1 MMTSEYLSELSE
13 VEMQIALST
22 SKFSIVGIVA
32 SAGGLE
38 AFSQLLSHLPIN
50 TGMAFVMIQ
59 HMLPNGESL
68 LTKILARV
76 TKMLVSQVQNGML
89 VEPDR
94 VYIIPPDTQMRIFKG
109 VFELSPREKVFG
121 TYMPGDVFLIS
132 LAADRGNRAIAVV
145 LSGSNKD
152 GTLGLTAI
160 KVVDGVTFAQD
171 KDTATFDR
179 MPLSAIA
186 TGYVDFV
193 LSPEQIA
200 TELVEVGRKLENK

>member
-1 MMTSEYLSELSE
+1 MTSEHWFELSE
-13 VEMQIALST
+13 SEMQIASST
-22 SKFSIVGIVA
+22 FKFPIVGMVA

-38 AFSQLLSHLPIN
+38 AFTQLLSHLPIN
-50 TGMAFVMIQ
+50 TGMAFVLIQ
-59 HMLPNGESL
+59 HMLPNGESS

-89 VEPDR
+89 VEADR
-94 VYIIPPDTQMRIFKG
+94 VYIIPPNTQMRLFKG

-121 TYMPGDVFLIS
+121 IYMPGDAFLTS

-160 KVVDGVTFAQD
+160 KAVGGVTFAQAE
-171 KDTATFDR
+171 DTAIFDR

-186 TGYVDFV
+186 MGHVDFV
-193 LSPEQIA
+193 LPPEQIA
-200 TELVEVGRKLENK
+200 TELVAIGRKVENK

>member
-1 MMTSEYLSELSE
+1 MSELSKIE
-13 VEMQIALST
+13 TQTALST
-22 SKFSIVGIVA
+22 SKFLIVGIVA

-38 AFSQLLSHLPIN
+38 AFSQLLSHLPID
-50 TGMAFVMIQ
+50 TGMAFVLIQ
-59 HMLPNGESL
+59 HLLPNKESF

-94 VYIIPPDTQMRIFKG
+94 VYIIPPNTQMRLSKG
-109 VFELSPREKVFG
+109 VLELSPREKVFG
-121 TYMPGDVFLIS
+121 MCMPGDVFLTS
-132 LAADRGNRAIAVV
+132 LAADRGNCAIAVV

-152 GTLGLTAI
+152 GSLGLTAI
-160 KVVDGVTFAQD
+160 KAVGGVTFAQD
-171 KDTATFDR
+171 EDTAIFDR

-200 TELVEVGRKLENK
+200 IELVAIGRKAENK

>member
-1 MMTSEYLSELSE
+1 MTSEHSSELSE
-13 VEMQIALST
+13 IEMQIASST
-22 SKFSIVGIVA
+22 SKFPIVGIVA

-38 AFSQLLSHLPIN
+38 AFSQLLSHLPTN
-50 TGMAFVMIQ
+50 TGMAFVLIQ

-94 VYIIPPDTQMRIFKG
+94 VYVIPPDTQMRISKG
-109 VFELSPREKVFG
+109 VFELSPRKKIFG
-121 TYMPGDVFLIS
+121 IYMPGDAFLTS
-132 LAADRGNRAIAVV
+132 LAADRGNCAIAVV

-152 GTLGLTAI
+152 GTLGLMAI
-160 KVVDGVTFAQD
+160 KAVGGVTFAQD
-171 KDTATFDR
+171 EDTATFDR

-186 TGYVDFV
+186 TGQVDFV

-200 TELVEVGRKLENK
+200 TELVAIGRKAEDR

>member
-1 MMTSEYLSELSE
+1 MTSEYLSELSE

-38 AFSQLLSHLPIN
+38 AFSQLLSHLPTN
-50 TGMAFVMIQ
+50 TGMAFVFIQ

-160 KVVDGVTFAQD
+160 KAVGGVTFAQD

>member
-1 MMTSEYLSELSE
+1 MTFEHSSELSKI
-13 VEMQIALST
+13 EMQIASST
-22 SKFSIVGIVA
+22 FKFPIVGIVA

-50 TGMAFVMIQ
+50 TGMAFVLIQ
-59 HMLPNGESL
+59 HMLPNGENF

-94 VYIIPPDTQMRIFKG
+94 VYVIPPDTQMRLFKG
-109 VFELSPREKVFG
+109 VFELSPREKVSG
-121 TYMPGDVFLIS
+121 IYMPGDAFLIS

-160 KVVDGVTFAQD
+160 KAVGGVTFAQD

-200 TELVEVGRKLENK
+200 TELTALGRKVENK

>member
-1 MMTSEYLSELSE
+1 
-13 VEMQIALST
+13 
-22 SKFSIVGIVA
+22 
-32 SAGGLE
+32 
-38 AFSQLLSHLPIN
+38 
-50 TGMAFVMIQ
+50 
-59 HMLPNGESL
+59 
-68 LTKILARV
+68 
-76 TKMLVSQVQNGML
+76 MLVSQVQNGML
-89 VEPDR
+89 VEPDW

-121 TYMPGDVFLIS
+121 TYMPGDAFLIS

-152 GTLGLTAI
+152 GTLGLTVI
-160 KVVDGVTFAQD
+160 KAVGGSTFAQD
-171 KDTATFDR
+171 KDTAIFDR

-200 TELVEVGRKLENK
+200 TELVEIGRKLENI

>member
-1 MMTSEYLSELSE
+1 MYFTIKESA
-13 VEMQIALST
+13 V
-22 SKFSIVGIVA
+22 VA

-38 AFSQLLSHLPIN
+38 AFSQLLSHLPTN
-50 TGMAFVMIQ
+50 TGMAFVFIQ

-121 TYMPGDVFLIS
+121 IYMPGDVFLIS

-160 KVVDGVTFAQD
+160 KAVGGVTFAQD